1 MKTILLTYLSFLIG
15 LSAFSQ
21 GVEKWTAFWNEE
33 SQLKGFKNSKGEVMI
48 EPKFMGFTVARE
60 FENIIAV
67 MEETS
72 GNYNTYYL
80 TKSGRIVGKDS
91 LHIFDNGADC
101 ESEGFIRF
109 RDKKTDKVGLFDKD
123 GDIVIPAVYNGLSRM
138 HNGLIS
144 ALKDAKKEYWEKHK
158 ESGCNHYSW
167 KGGQEL
173 LLSKVNEVLV
183 ENFKYEGI
191 LDFYSMIVQTE
202 PSSDSTKVSF
212 KGVNGKYYIFTDI
225 EKEFNQWLKTEL
237 IPNLNLNKLKSL
249 TMDSLTYW
257 KKPKGWVTESK
268 RDFLARNFELIK
280 ERLQSTQM
288 DKSDY
293 FVSIDGLNPFMYT
306 GNNFDKYFNT
316 CGEARQEKYPV
327 MDLIIN
333 NKTDSDFT
341 QDHFDFLKTDE
352 GYRLISMTIRNGKL
366 E

>member
-1 MKTILLTYLSFLIG
+1 MNKIILIVLIFSNIITNAQENNSWISFWNNDTTLIG
-15 LSAFSQ
+15 
-21 GVEKWTAFWNEE
+21 
-33 SQLKGFKNSKGEVMI
+33 FKDKSGEIKI
-48 EPKFMGFTVARE
+48 EPKFMGFTIARE
-60 FENIIAV
+60 FDKIIAV
-67 MEETS
+67 MEDNNGKYE
-72 GNYNTYYL
+72 TYYL
-80 TKSGRIVGKDS
+80 TKSGKKVGLDS
-91 LHIFDNGADC
+91 LHIYDNGADC

-109 RDKKTDKVGLFDKD
+109 RDKKTDKVGLFDKN
-123 GDIVIPAVYNGLSRM
+123 GNIAIPADYNGLSRVR
-138 HNGLIS
+138 NGLVS
-144 ALKDAKKEYWEKHK
+144 ALKNAKKKYWAKHK
-158 ESGCNHYSW
+158 ESGCNHYTW

-173 LLSKVNEVLV
+173 LLSKDNEILV
-183 ENFKYEGI
+183 EDFEYEGR
-191 LDFYSMIVQTE
+191 LDFYSMSVQNK

-237 IPNLNLNKLKSL
+237 IPNLNLNKLESL
-249 TMDSLTYW
+249 SMDSLTYW
-257 KKPKGWVTESK
+257 KKPNGWVTESK
-268 RDFLARNFELIK
+268 RDFLARNFKLIK

-293 FVSIDGLNPFMYT
+293 FVSINGLNPFMYT

-316 CGEARQEKYPV
+316 CGESKQERYPV